1 MKKHKTNSGVGKP
14 YGQCHIVNRDT
25 DREYRRGAYTF
36 RYGVVTFYSE
46 PTFATFSFV
55 FNSRIHGLNLSNIK
69 KPLTERQLIV
79 QAGKFGRE
87 IVEEFK

>member
-1 MKKHKTNSGVGKP
+1 MKRYKTNSGIGKP
-14 YGQCHIVNRDT
+14 YGNCHIVNRNT
-25 DREYRRGAYTF
+25 ENEYKQGAYTF

-55 FNSRIHGLNLSNIK
+55 LDGRIHGLSLSDIK

-87 IVEEFK
+87 IVSNFK